1 MAADEEARR
10 AAMEAAG
17 SAAGFGVEGD
27 WPVLRRHRIRW
38 AECDLYGHV
47 NHAAYLTL
55 CEDLRVAHWV
65 SLGGRFAADAPGP
78 VVAQLEAR
86 YLRPLGLHDE
96 VALTLRPGTL
106 RRTSFTQDY
115 AIWKQGLVFRCTAVL
130 VLVRGDTGE
139 RVPVPPEARRML
151 LAQGGVQEGMEGG
164 VEAG

>member
-1 MAADEEARR
+1 MAMAAAGEAWQEAGG
-10 AAMEAAG
+10 AAEYG
-17 SAAGFGVEGD
+17 IKGD
-27 WPVLRRHRIRW
+27 WPVRRRHRIRW

-65 SLGGRFAADAPGP
+65 SLGGRFAPDAPGP

-86 YLRPLGLHDE
+86 YLRPLGLHDD

-115 AIWKQGLVFRCTAVL
+115 GIWRQGLAFRCTAVL

-139 RVPVPPEARRML
+139 KVPLSPEMRRTL
-151 LAQGGVQEGMEGG
+151 LAQGGV
-164 VEAG
+164 EAV